1 MSLRQLSSMKKKA
14 IPALIAMLILPQAS
28 FAFAPFVVQDI
39 QVKGLRSTDPATLFN
54 YVPARVGKQ
63 FTEEQ
68 ATDSV
73 KRLYATGLFND
84 VDISTR
90 NNIVYV
96 NVVERPV
103 ITSVTFDGMKAFDS
117 KTITETLAG
126 VGFGAGRAYDEA
138 LLERARNEIKAQYVS
153 KGHYGTEVN
162 SAITPLPNNRVGI
175 SFTVQ
180 ESSISRIRDIHFVG
194 NEAFSEGT
202 LRDQMDMTTP
212 GYMTWYTGSDKYSR
226 EKLDKD
232 TEAIRKYYMDRG
244 YLDFSMDSPQVNI
257 TPDREDISI
266 NLTVNEGK
274 PYKLRKVQL
283 A

>member
-103 ITSVTFDGMKAFDS
+103 ITSVTFDGMK
-117 KTITETLAG
+117 
-126 VGFGAGRAYDEA
+126 
-138 LLERARNEIKAQYVS
+138 
-153 KGHYGTEVN
+153 
-162 SAITPLPNNRVGI
+162 
-175 SFTVQ
+175 
-180 ESSISRIRDIHFVG
+180 
-194 NEAFSEGT
+194 
-202 LRDQMDMTTP
+202 
-212 GYMTWYTGSDKYSR
+212 
-226 EKLDKD
+226 
-232 TEAIRKYYMDRG
+232 
-244 YLDFSMDSPQVNI
+244 
-257 TPDREDISI
+257 
-266 NLTVNEGK
+266 
-274 PYKLRKVQL
+274 
-283 A
+283 